1 MENKILIC
9 SCHSTEHQVV
19 IMYDDEDNNAYL
31 HIFLS
36 ERRFFKRLLYGIKY
50 IFGYKC
56 KYGHWDEIILNDTH
70 SETLIDLGEK
80 LKAK

>member
-1 MENKILIC
+1 LIL
-9 SCHSTEHQVV
+9 
-19 IMYDDEDNNAYL
+19 DDNNAYL
-31 HIFLS
+31 HIFLR

-70 SETLIDLGEK
+70 SETLMPTCARKRTTIHTAIPLGF
-80 LKAK
+80 LRRLR

>member
-1 MENKILIC
+1 MKYEK
-9 SCHSTEHQVV
+9 S
-19 IMYDDEDNNAYL
+19 
-31 HIFLS
+31 
-36 ERRFFKRLLYGIKY
+36 KY